1 MRWACR
7 NTNWQILDFRVLCWS
22 RQALKMRAKCDQN
35 LFGEL
40 LLSCKSKPHFV
51 GTKVQF
57 ARTCN
62 LYQTVMGSGVA
73 IRLSFLQV
81 AQPSTFGWHARK
93 IKASHLN
100 HHYRCRN
107 SADFSTLSSSSSLS
121 TRFRLECVEA
131 YWLDTQIFKISLM
144 SSYCHVNSNHLLL
157 GQSQAICV
165 HVRSWPNK
173 LVWRDDGLRC
183 CMRL

>member
-1 MRWACR
+1 MDEKRMHKAWVMVKFKHQWMRWACR
-7 NTNWQILDFRVLCWS
+7 NTNWQLLDFRVLCWS

-107 SADFSTLSSSSSLS
+107 SADFPHFPPPQAYPRGFGWNVSKLTGWTRKSSKSLWWAP
-121 TRFRLECVEA
+121 TV
-131 YWLDTQIFKISLM
+131 M
-144 SSYCHVNSNHLLL
+144 
-157 GQSQAICV
+157 
-165 HVRSWPNK
+165 
-173 LVWRDDGLRC
+173 
-183 CMRL
+183 